1 MFYGTSQPGIDQVST
16 VKTLHGASQPKKTNM
31 KDETIAIRKHIDRT
45 YQKEHSNPLYL
56 TSSFVFDSAEEMAA
70 VFADEQ
76 EGNIYSRYSNPNVDE
91 LIEKVALLEE
101 AEGGWATSSGMA
113 AVFTTFAALL
123 KAGDHI
129 VSSRSVFGSTHRL
142 FTEIFPKWGITT
154 TYVDALDYE
163 GYANAMQDN
172 TKILYL
178 ETPSNPALEIIDI
191 ERVATICKSKNV
203 LFAVDNCFATPVLQ
217 KPITLGADISIH
229 STTKYMDG
237 QGRTLGGLIL
247 ASNALI
253 SKIEA
258 FARHTGPALSP
269 FNAWII
275 SKSIETLSLR
285 VLHMSNGAL
294 EIAKRLENH
303 PAISFVKYP
312 FLESHPNVDVA
323 KKQMKAGGGIV
334 TFELKGG
341 LDAGRKFLNNLE
353 IFSLTPN
360 LGDAKS
366 IATHPA
372 STTHSKLKPEER
384 LAVGISDGLV
394 RLSIGLEN
402 LEDLWKDI
410 ENALK

>member
-1 MFYGTSQPGIDQVST
+1 LKNNKQNP
-16 VKTLHGASQPKKTNM
+16 
-31 KDETIAIRKHIDRT
+31 ETIAIRKQINPSA
-45 YQKEHSNPLYL
+45 QKEHSNALYL
-56 TSSFVFDSAEEMAA
+56 TSSFTFDSAEEMAA
-70 VFADEQ
+70 VFADEKD
-76 EGNIYSRYSNPNVDE
+76 GNIYSRYSNPNVQE
-91 LIEKVALLEE
+91 LIDKVSLLEKSE
-101 AEGGWATSSGMA
+101 SGWATSSGMA

-123 KAGDHI
+123 QAGDHI

-163 GYANAMQDN
+163 GYEKAIQEN

-191 ERVATICKSKNV
+191 EKVSSICKKANI

-217 KPITLGADISIH
+217 RPIELGADISIH

-247 ASNALI
+247 SSNDI
-253 SKIEA
+253 IQKIEG

-275 SKSIETLSLR
+275 SKSIETLHLR
-285 VLHMSNGAL
+285 VNHMSDSAHT
-294 EIAKRLENH
+294 IAKKLEGH
-303 PAISFVKYP
+303 PSIAFVKYP
-312 FLESHPNVDVA
+312 FLESHPNHTIA
-323 KKQMKAGGGIV
+323 KKQMSKGGGIV

-341 LDAGRKFLNNLE
+341 IEAGKRFLNNLQL
-353 IFSLTPN
+353 FSLTPN

-372 STTHSKLKPEER
+372 STTHSKLKKEER

-394 RLSIGLEN
+394 RLSIGLEHVDDIWG
-402 LEDLWKDI
+402 DLSQ
-410 ENALK
+410 ALN

>member
-1 MFYGTSQPGIDQVST
+1 MN
-16 VKTLHGASQPKKTNM
+16 KKF
-31 KDETIAIRKHIDRT
+31 KELQDETVAIRKHIDRT

-91 LIEKVALLEE
+91 LIDKVALLEE
-101 AEGGWATSSGMA
+101 AENGWATSSGMA

-142 FTEIFPKWGITT
+142 FTEIFPKWGSTT

-163 GYANAMQDN
+163 GYANAIQNN

-191 ERVATICKSKNV
+191 ERVATICKAKNI
-203 LFAVDNCFATPVLQ
+203 LFAVDNCFATPILQ
-217 KPITLGADISIH
+217 KPIKLGADISIH

-247 ASNALI
+247 GSNEIIA
-253 SKIEA
+253 KMEA

-285 VLHMSNGAL
+285 VHHMSNGAL
-294 EIAKRLENH
+294 EIAKRLESH

-312 FLESHPNVDVA
+312 FLESHPNVEIA
-323 KKQMKAGGGIV
+323 KKQMTAGGGIV

-341 LDAGRKFLNNLE
+341 LDAGRKFLNKLE

-372 STTHSKLKPEER
+372 STTHSKLKTEER
-384 LAVGISDGLV
+384 QAVGISDGLV
-394 RLSIGLEN
+394 RLSIGLEHI
-402 LEDLWKDI
+402 EDLWKDL
-410 ENALK
+410 ENALN

>member
-1 MFYGTSQPGIDQVST
+1 MN
-16 VKTLHGASQPKKTNM
+16 KKFKELQN
-31 KDETIAIRKHIDRT
+31 ETIAIRKHIDRT

-91 LIEKVALLEE
+91 LIDKVALLEE
-101 AEGGWATSSGMA
+101 AENGWATSSGMA

-163 GYANAMQDN
+163 GYANAIQEN
-172 TKILYL
+172 TQILYL

-191 ERVATICKSKNV
+191 ERVATICKAKNI
-203 LFAVDNCFATPVLQ
+203 LFAVDNCFATPILQ

-247 ASNALI
+247 GSNEIIA
-253 SKIEA
+253 KMEA

-285 VLHMSNGAL
+285 VHHMSNGAL
-294 EIAKRLENH
+294 EIAKRLESH
-303 PAISFVKYP
+303 LAISFVKYP
-312 FLESHPNVDVA
+312 FLESHPNVEIA
-323 KKQMKAGGGIV
+323 KKQMTAGGGIV

-341 LDAGRKFLNNLE
+341 LDAGRKFLNKLE

-384 LAVGISDGLV
+384 QAVGISDGLV
-394 RLSIGLEN
+394 RLSIGLEH
-402 LEDLWKDI
+402 LEDLWNDLK
-410 ENALK
+410 NALT

>member
-1 MFYGTSQPGIDQVST
+1 MSKNFKELQ
-16 VKTLHGASQPKKTNM
+16 
-31 KDETIAIRKHIDRT
+31 DETIAIRKHIDRT

-56 TSSFVFDSAEEMAA
+56 TSSFIFDSAEEMAA

-101 AEGGWATSSGMA
+101 AENGWATSSGMA

-163 GYANAMQDN
+163 GYTNAIQEN

-191 ERVATICKSKNV
+191 ERVANICKAKNI
-203 LFAVDNCFATPVLQ
+203 LFAVDNCFATPILQ
-217 KPITLGADISIH
+217 KPIALGADISIH

-247 ASNALI
+247 GSNEIIA
-253 SKIEA
+253 KMEA

-285 VLHMSNGAL
+285 VHHMSNGAL
-294 EIAKRLENH
+294 ELAKRLENH

-312 FLESHPNVDVA
+312 FLESHPNVEVA

-394 RLSIGLEN
+394 RLSIGLEHI
-402 LEDLWKDI
+402 EDLWKDL
-410 ENALK
+410 ENALI